1 MGFRAEIHSDASA
14 RGRPQRDDGDVR
26 KITTSTGES
35 AAHSWITKQIKT
47 GGQTVTFTKTASR
60 LTPNVWQDELVGL

>member
-14 RGRPQRDDGDVR
+14 RGRPHRDDRDVR

-35 AAHSWITKQIKT
+35 AAHSRITKQIKT
-47 GGQTVTFTKTASR
+47 RGQTGTFKKTASG
-60 LTPNVWQDELVGL
+60 LTPNVWQDELEGL